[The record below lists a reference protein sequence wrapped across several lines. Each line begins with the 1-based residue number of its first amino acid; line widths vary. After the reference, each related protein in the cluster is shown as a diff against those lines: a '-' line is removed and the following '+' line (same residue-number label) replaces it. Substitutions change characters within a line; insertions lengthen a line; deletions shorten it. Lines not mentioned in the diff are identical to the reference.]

1 MSKQRTKNK
10 QTMVHKT
17 IHRKLKI
24 EQQEPYYTPG
34 VNSGAPEV
42 VRVLLKCKL
51 VYSLQVIEIKN

>member
-1 MSKQRTKNK
+1 
-10 QTMVHKT
+10 MVHKT

-24 EQQEPYYTPG
+24 DQQEPYYTPG

-42 VRVLLKCKL
+42 VRVLLKRKL